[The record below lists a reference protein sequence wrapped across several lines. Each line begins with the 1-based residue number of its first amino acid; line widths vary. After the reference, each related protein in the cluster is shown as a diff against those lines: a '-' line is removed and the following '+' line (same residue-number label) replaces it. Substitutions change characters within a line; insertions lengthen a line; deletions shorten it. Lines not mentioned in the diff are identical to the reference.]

1 MQLATLTARLL
12 TGLPLYT
19 RPEKM
24 LRRIQLGVVI
34 VFIFCVVA
42 GARLSTAAANNTEED
57 AAQEIFARARVLPG
71 IGPGLIALKRD
82 AAGRYYA
89 AGSPGNVVSI
99 FTADG
104 KRAGEI
110 PDASSPDPKKNAKIV
125 FADAMDVDSTGR
137 VFVADRGANAVKI
150 FAPDGSLAVTI
161 PVPGPTSIAA
171 LPGDEFVVT
180 SLRYRRLMMIYG
192 DGGTLTRAI
201 GDPGDFSAHFD
212 PNRMPD
218 LGRVSA
224 DPAGNIYFVFSF
236 LPVPT
241 VRRFDRFGYAGTEIS
256 LDQFAPNAKSRDL
269 LSLDRHDDP
278 PATKPVI
285 DALGV
290 DPVTQEIWIAV
301 GNDLLRFGNLGVPIA
316 SYRTLSPAGARLV
329 PKTILIEPNRL
340 LLGTD
345 SFGVFEFAKPAK
357 PPANAV
363 TR

>member
-1 MQLATLTARLL
+1 MNFRLH
-12 TGLPLYT
+12 
-19 RPEKM
+19 
-24 LRRIQLGVVI
+24 LGVVAVFVSCAFLGTHLMSAEKDAQQDI
-34 VFIFCVVA
+34 V
-42 GARLSTAAANNTEED
+42 
-57 AAQEIFARARVLPG
+57 ARARVLPG
-71 IGPGLIALKRD
+71 VGPGLISLKRD

-89 AGSPGNVVSI
+89 AASPGNVILI
-99 FTADG
+99 FSPDG
-104 KRAGEI
+104 KRVGEI

-125 FADAMDVDSTGR
+125 FADALDVDSAGR

-150 FAPDGSLAVTI
+150 FAPDGALAATI

-192 DGGTLTRAI
+192 DAGILTRAI

-212 PNRMPD
+212 PNRTPD

-241 VRRFDRFGYAGTEIS
+241 LRRFDRFGYAGTEIS
-256 LDQFAPNAKSRDL
+256 LDQFAQDARSRDL
-269 LSLDRHDDP
+269 LSLDHHDEP
-278 PATKPVI
+278 PAAKPVI
-285 DALGV
+285 DSVGV
-290 DPVTQEIWIAV
+290 DPVTHEIWIAV
-301 GNDLLRFGNLGVPIA
+301 GNELLRFENLGVQIA

-329 PKTILIEPNRL
+329 PKTILIEPDRL

-345 SFGVFEFAKPAK
+345 SFGIFEFAKPAK
-357 PPANAV
+357 PAANTSAH
-363 TR
+363 

>member
-1 MQLATLTARLL
+1 
-12 TGLPLYT
+12 
-19 RPEKM
+19 M
-24 LRRIQLGVVI
+24 LRRIELGVVI
-34 VFIFCVVA
+34 VLTLCAIVGA
-42 GARLSTAAANNTEED
+42 GLSTAASRHWDRDKD
-57 AAQEIFARARVLPG
+57 ADAEQDIVASARVLPS

-82 AAGRYYA
+82 AAGSYYVA
-89 AGSPGNVVSI
+89 ASPGNVISI

-104 KRAGEI
+104 RRAGEI
-110 PDASSPDPKKNAKIV
+110 PDANSPDPKKNAKIV
-125 FADAMDVDSTGR
+125 FAAGIDVDFTGR

-150 FAPDGSLAVTI
+150 FAPDGSLTVTI

-180 SLRYRRLMMIYG
+180 SLRYRRLMMIYD

-201 GDPGDFSAHFD
+201 GDPGDFTPHFD
-212 PNRMPD
+212 PNRTPD

-241 VRRFDRFGYAGTEIS
+241 VRRFDRFGYAGNEIS
-256 LDQFAPNAKSRDL
+256 LDQFAANAKSRDL
-269 LSLDRHDDP
+269 LALDRHDEP

-285 DALGV
+285 DALSV

-301 GNDLLRFGNLGVPIA
+301 GNELLRFENLGAHIA

-329 PKTILIEPNRL
+329 PKTILIEPDRL
-340 LLGTD
+340 LLGTE

-357 PPANAV
+357 PPANAIA
-363 TR
+363 R